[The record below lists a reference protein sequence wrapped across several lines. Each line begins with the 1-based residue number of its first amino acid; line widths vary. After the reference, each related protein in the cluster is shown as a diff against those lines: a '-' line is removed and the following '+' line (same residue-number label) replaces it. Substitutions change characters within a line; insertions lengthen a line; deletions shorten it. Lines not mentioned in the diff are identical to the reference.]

1 MGTIDTQNTD
11 CLRLKTRLGKWLF
24 LYYTWVVYHFLTKIR
39 LHLCLFSSSVCIT
52 IRIVVRLC
60 FVATIFAMSTY
71 MRFSF
76 GKNSYNFFIS
86 LRLSTALKIQRFSMY
101 SFFITVSSK
110 YSLYNYCTFL
120 FQSNQNLLFE
130 RES

>member
-24 LYYTWVVYHFLTKIR
+24 LYYTWVVYHFLTKIC
-39 LHLCLFSSSVCIT
+39 LHLCLFSSSLCIT

-60 FVATIFAMSTY
+60 CVTTIFAMSICG
-71 MRFSF
+71 FLS
-76 GKNSYNFFIS
+76 GKTLINFFIS

-120 FQSNQNLLFE
+120 FQSNQNLLLE